1 MQSGARDTCPIS
13 VGHKMIPTEHKGVD
27 AHVFDESLESWGLG
41 RSIGFLPKEMQRTGV
56 RSQRVGTLQVS
67 TDASD
72 GIVPDGVRACNLYGM
87 QRTDAA
93 QDVKKDEEV
102 ATENHLLVKKCL

>member
-1 MQSGARDTCPIS
+1 
-13 VGHKMIPTEHKGVD
+13 
-27 AHVFDESLESWGLG
+27 
-41 RSIGFLPKEMQRTGV
+41 
-56 RSQRVGTLQVS
+56 
-67 TDASD
+67 
-72 GIVPDGVRACNLYGM
+72 M

>member
-1 MQSGARDTCPIS
+1 M
-13 VGHKMIPTEHKGVD
+13 
-27 AHVFDESLESWGLG
+27 
-41 RSIGFLPKEMQRTGV
+41 
-56 RSQRVGTLQVS
+56 S

>member
-1 MQSGARDTCPIS
+1 MTDRDWARVTSTTLHRNLSGGWVWDN
-13 VGHKMIPTEHKGVD
+13 D
-27 AHVFDESLESWGLG
+27 
-41 RSIGFLPKEMQRTGV
+41 
-56 RSQRVGTLQVS
+56 
-67 TDASD
+67 SD